1 MRGGAM
7 TIPTRHA
14 VIALIVVL
22 ATFGA
27 VRSGTAQTSIATP
40 QATVTPSGPD
50 NLFFS
55 GQTALAD
62 ETASRGAGV
71 EWLHPASLATTLDV
85 GGFMGKSVGGWFSYG
100 RVGAIRRQKSVTLAG
115 ALDLGGGR
123 ESSTS
128 FSYTRARGEVNVPI
142 GSPRILGQGEVDHI
156 RVAGNVVTG
165 LRGGSAIQI
174 TPRFSL
180 RGIIHAYVSGGD
192 VSPAGSIRG
201 DYGTA
206 QWRVLAGTFFS
217 KKPTLPSDAV
227 DLTPALHAT
236 RTTFVGLQVRAG
248 AQDLIG
254 VLDISEQPRGRVATL
269 LLSLRVP
276 LQ

>member
-1 MRGGAM
+1 MRGGEM
-7 TIPTRHA
+7 TARTCRA
-14 VIALIVVL
+14 VIVVL

-27 VRSGTAQTSIATP
+27 VRSVTAQTSIATP
-40 QATVTPSGPD
+40 QAAVVPSGPD

-62 ETASRGAGV
+62 ESTSRGGGV
-71 EWLHPASLATTLDV
+71 EWLHPASLSTTLDV

-100 RVGAIRRQKSVTLAG
+100 RVGVIRRQASVTLAG

-123 ESSTS
+123 ESGAR

-142 GSPRILGQGEVDHI
+142 GSPRLLTQGEVDHI

-165 LRGGSAIQI
+165 LRGGSAMQI

-180 RGIIHAYVSGGD
+180 RANIHAYVSGAD

-206 QWRVLAGTFFS
+206 QWRVLAGTFCS
-217 KKPTLPSDAV
+217 KRPTLPSDAV
-227 DLTPALHAT
+227 DLSPSLHAT
-236 RTTFVGLQVRAG
+236 RTYFVGLQGRAG

>member
-1 MRGGAM
+1 MRGGEM
-7 TIPTRHA
+7 RTRPS
-14 VIALIVVL
+14 ALTTVIVVL
-22 ATFGA
+22 ATFAA
-27 VRSGTAQTSIATP
+27 VSSVTAQTSIATP
-40 QATVTPSGPD
+40 QATSTPTGPD

-55 GQTALAD
+55 GQTALD
-62 ETASRGAGV
+62 ETTSRGAGV
-71 EWLHPASLATTLDV
+71 EWLHPASLATTVDV
-85 GGFMGKSVGGWFSYG
+85 GGFMGKSVAGWFSYG
-100 RVGAIRRQKSVTLAG
+100 RVGVIRRQSSVTLAG

-123 ESSTS
+123 EGSAQ

-142 GSPRILGQGEVDHI
+142 RSPRVLGQGEIDHI
-156 RVAGNVVTG
+156 RVAGHVVTG
-165 LRGGSAIQI
+165 LRGGPTLQV
-174 TPRFSL
+174 TPRLVL
-180 RGIIHAYVSGGD
+180 RGNVHAYVSGGE

-217 KKPTLPSDAV
+217 KRPTLPSDAV
-227 DLTPALHAT
+227 DLSPSLHAT
-236 RTTFVGLQVRAG
+236 RANFVGLQVRAG

-254 VLDISEQPRGRVATL
+254 VLDISEQPRGRVATV

>member
-1 MRGGAM
+1 M
-7 TIPTRHA
+7 TTRTCAA
-14 VIALIVVL
+14 VMVVL
-22 ATFGA
+22 AMFGA
-27 VRSGTAQTSIATP
+27 ARSVVAQTSIATP
-40 QATVTPSGPD
+40 QATAAPSGPD

-55 GQTALAD
+55 GQTALGDAM
-62 ETASRGAGV
+62 TSRGAGV
-71 EWLHPASLATTLDV
+71 EWLHPASMATTLDI

-100 RVGAIRRQKSVTLAG
+100 RVGAIRRQSPLTLSG

-123 ESSTS
+123 ESERR
-128 FSYTRARGEVNVPI
+128 FSYTRARGEVDVPI
-142 GSPRILGQGEVDHI
+142 GSPRVLGQGEVDHI

-165 LRGGSAIQI
+165 LRGGAAFQV
-174 TPRFSL
+174 TPRLGL
-180 RGIIHAYVSGGD
+180 RGNVHAYVSGGD

-217 KKPTLPSDAV
+217 KRPTLSSDAV
-227 DLTPALHAT
+227 DLSPSLHAT
-236 RTTFVGLQVRAG
+236 RTTFVGAQVRAG
-248 AQDLIG
+248 AQDLVV